1 MRNVVYGKYS
11 SFGVFDIE
19 SYAAVDTDYNC
30 SEAV

>member
-19 SYAAVDTDYNC
+19 SYAAVDTDYI
-30 SEAV
+30 AAKP